1 MILTDK
7 IKEAIHISSIA
18 HKDQKRKVVGY
29 PYISHPMAV
38 LFIVSHFTDDEDVL
52 VASIL
57 HDVVEDTDITLSEIK
72 KQFGEKVRDIVD
84 ILTENDSFI
93 VKEERKQKQLER
105 FKNANH
111 DVLLIKLADI
121 IHNFCDIMLV
131 LENYSKEDYLNTFG
145 GNIKGKI
152 NTAEE
157 RISVIKK
164 AWEDNPLLPEVK
176 TRFEDYKNLLEKLE
190 LLNY

>member
-1 MILTDK
+1 MIYTNK
-7 IKEAIHISSIA
+7 IKEAIHIGSIA
-18 HKDQKRKVVGY
+18 HKDQERKLVGY

-38 LFIVSHFTDDEDVL
+38 LFIVSHFTEDEDVL

-57 HDVVEDTDITLSEIK
+57 HDVVEDTDITLDDIE
-72 KQFGEKVRDIVD
+72 KQFGKNVRDIVD
-84 ILTENDSFI
+84 VLTEDKSVSVKND
-93 VKEERKQKQLER
+93 RKQKQLER

-145 GNIKGKI
+145 GNIKNKI
-152 NTAEE
+152 STAEE
-157 RISVIKK
+157 RIDIIEK
-164 AWEDNPLLPEVK
+164 AWKDNPLLPEAK
-176 TRFEDYKNLLEKLE
+176 TRFEDYKNLLERLD
-190 LLNY
+190 LLDS